1 MPTVLRE
8 GRFRV
13 LIYLPP
19 CEHEPPHVHVWSAG
33 GEVVIDLAVGTKPQT
48 IRSVAGMRTAD
59 ITAAFHLVERHTA
72 HLLQCWRKYH
82 D

>member
-1 MPTVLRE
+1 MPTVRRE

-19 CEHEPPHVHVWSAG
+19 REHEPPHVHVWCVG
-33 GEVVIDLAVGTKPQT
+33 GEVIIDLAVGAKSQT

-59 ITAAFHLVERHTA
+59 IAAAFRLVERHAA
-72 HLLQCWRKYH
+72 HLMQCWRKYH